1 MILHNGGK
9 YNGDE
14 SILPKRE
21 HHPKAIQFKEIE
33 SMEKLSLITNVGCIL
48 TIIIL
53 AIPFILLAKE
63 YIKDNAI
70 WLALGGICGGTII
83 TNSRIITCFLLQKR
97 CILL

>member
-33 SMEKLSLITNVGCIL
+33 SMEKLSLITNVGCIF

-63 YIKDNAI
+63 
-70 WLALGGICGGTII
+70 
-83 TNSRIITCFLLQKR
+83 
-97 CILL
+97 